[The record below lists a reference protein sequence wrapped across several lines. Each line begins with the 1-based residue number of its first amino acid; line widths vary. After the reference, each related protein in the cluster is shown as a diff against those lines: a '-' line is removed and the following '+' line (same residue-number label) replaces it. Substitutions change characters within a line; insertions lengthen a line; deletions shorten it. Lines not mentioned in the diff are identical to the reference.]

1 MDEDFTLIAVFAG
14 IVGFIIGLIVLLVW
28 MKSRAKRR
36 IVNAVIQ
43 AQEALQLST
52 FIGKHP
58 QLDAVWYAAR
68 GQVSGLPMKIFGG
81 KSRGSRNLRSFRGKG
96 AVSTAVNSGYVMI
109 VVSMPNTIP
118 FHINI
123 QRKSALSS
131 PTFGTS
137 YSEFDRIVQVA
148 TENERKTLT
157 LLNDEQLRAAIISFI
172 KIPTAQAFITSSEVM
187 IRIFDGKQVLPAANE
202 AVNVANILGQ
212 QIERIH

>member
-1 MDEDFTLIAVFAG
+1 MDEDITLIAVIA
-14 IVGFIIGLIVLLVW
+14 GFIIVVIVLIVW
-28 MKSRAKRR
+28 MKSRGRR
-36 IVNAVIQ
+36 RVVNVITPV
-43 AQEALQLST
+43 QEALGLIPY
-52 FIGKHP
+52 IGGHP
-58 QLDAVWYAAR
+58 QLDTVWHAVR
-68 GQVSGLPMKIFGG
+68 GQVSGLPIRIFAG
-81 KSRGSRNLRSFRGKG
+81 KSRGSRKPGSFRGKG
-96 AVSTAVNSGYVMI
+96 AISTAVDSAHVMI

-137 YSEFDRIVQVA
+137 YSEFDRIVQVV

-187 IRIFDGKQVLPAANE
+187 IRIFSGKQVLPAVNE
-202 AVNVANILGQ
+202 AVNLANILGQ